1 MISPAMSKTIRMT
14 ALIIIVFLACD
25 TTRNHNR
32 LTEATMKH
40 VWQDLIYGC
49 RMLLK
54 KPGFTI
60 VAALSLALG
69 IGANTVIFSLI
80 NTTLLRPLPFAD
92 SGKLVVIWT
101 VPLKDRTQRNN
112 VNVSSYYAF
121 RDKSLSLE
129 SLGAL
134 TGSIKNLGAE
144 KDGAPAE
151 RITGWGFSPAVF
163 QALGVKPA
171 LGRFY
176 TEEEDQVDNWAPV
189 IVITNRLW
197 KRHFNS
203 DPNVIGKVLTLDQ
216 KPVTVIGLLP
226 EDFSFFGDEVDF
238 ICPLEI
244 NRTQSQSKQGF
255 ILVLGRIKKNGSMKQ
270 SQAEIDTIAAQLASG
285 DPERNQG
292 NGAQIQLLQE
302 AAYGYFRGPLLILQ
316 GAVAF
321 VLLIGCANVA
331 GLLLARAASRRT
343 EVAVRTA
350 LGAGR
355 GRIVRQLIT
364 ESFPLSLVG
373 GILGMALSWGGLK
386 LFVAAAPPGFPR
398 LNELT
403 LDMSV
408 LGFTAVVVVLT
419 AVIFGIVPAVQ
430 ASRPDLVTS
439 LKESGRSGTDSVARQ
454 YLRSVLV
461 TAQIALALILLIGA
475 GLMVNS
481 FIRVQKNDLGA
492 DPRNLLTFD
501 FRFAQTDA
509 IKPYGRYRGLG
520 LWDVSP
526 VPALTFDRILDR
538 VRAIPGVLSAAA
550 VNRPPLSL
558 GGIQMPF
565 LIEGKPA
572 PPPSASSDGGSQ
584 EQGQTANYFSI
595 SPNFFG
601 TMKIPILKGRDFNAQ
616 DTASSTLVII
626 ITQTMARRFFA
637 NEEPIGKRITLD
649 FVPDER
655 PREIVGVVGDTRTSR
670 FQQEPVPTMYVPHVQ
685 QTPRWMGPQWN
696 DRAGMF
702 FVLRTSG
709 DPMTFVETA
718 KRAVADVDLTRPA
731 SNFRTIEQ
739 NLNQQTQ
746 YLRLYILLLGIFG
759 GIAATLAAIGIYGVM
774 AYSVAERTREI
785 GIRMAL
791 GAGFRDV
798 LKMVMRHAL
807 LMLGIG
813 LTIGLAGSFA
823 VTRLIKSGLYGVTAT
838 DPLTYV
844 GISLLLIVVALTAS
858 FIPTR
863 RAVRVDPTTALRY
876 E

>member
-1 MISPAMSKTIRMT
+1 
-14 ALIIIVFLACD
+14 
-25 TTRNHNR
+25 
-32 LTEATMKH
+32 MKH
-40 VWQDLIYGC
+40 LWQDLIYGC
-49 RMLLK
+49 RMLVK

-80 NTTLLRPLPFAD
+80 NTTLLRPLPFSD
-92 SGKLVVIWT
+92 PGKLMVLWT

-121 RDKSLSLE
+121 RDKSQSLE
-129 SLGAL
+129 SVGAL

-151 RITGWGFSPAVF
+151 RISGYGFSPAIF

-171 LGRFY
+171 QGRLY
-176 TEEEDQVDNWAPV
+176 TDEEDQVDNWAPV

-203 DPNVIGKVLTLDQ
+203 DPNVIGKTLTLDQ

-226 EDFSFFGDEVDF
+226 ENFSFFGDEVDF
-238 ICPLEI
+238 ITPLEI
-244 NRTQSQSKQGF
+244 GRTQSQSKQGF
-255 ILVLGRIKKNGSMKQ
+255 ILVLGRLKKNVSMKQ
-270 SQAEIDTIAAQLASG
+270 SQAEIDTIAAQLASS
-285 DPERNQG
+285 DPERNEG
-292 NGAQIQLLQE
+292 NGAQLQPLQE
-302 AAYGYFRGPLLILQ
+302 AAYGGFRNPLLILQ
-316 GAVAF
+316 GAVGF

-355 GRIVRQLIT
+355 GRIIRQLIT
-364 ESFPLSLVG
+364 ESFPLSVVG
-373 GILGMALSWGGLK
+373 GIMGVALSWGGLK

-398 LNELT
+398 LGELS

-408 LGFTAVVVVLT
+408 LGFTALVVVLT
-419 AVIFGIVPAVQ
+419 AVIFGIVPALH
-430 ASRPDLVTS
+430 ASKPDLVSS
-439 LKESGRSGTDSVARQ
+439 LKESGRSGTDGVARQ
-454 YLRSVLV
+454 YLRSALV

-475 GLMVNS
+475 GLMINS

-492 DPRNLLTFD
+492 DPRNVLTFD
-501 FRFAQTDA
+501 FRFAQTDS

-526 VPALTFDRILDR
+526 VPALTFDRVLER
-538 VRAIPGVLSAAA
+538 LRGIPGVVSAAA
-550 VNRPPLSL
+550 INRPPLSS

-565 LIEGKPA
+565 LIEGRPA
-572 PPPSASSDGGSQ
+572 PPPSAASDGGSQ
-584 EQGQTANYFSI
+584 QQGQTANYFSI
-595 SPNFFG
+595 TPNFFG
-601 TMKIPILKGRDFNAQ
+601 TMKISILKGRDFNAQ
-616 DTASSTLVII
+616 DTASGSLVII
-626 ITQTMARRFFA
+626 ISQTMARRFFA

-655 PREIVGVVGDTRTSR
+655 PREIVAVVGDTRTNR
-670 FQQEPVPTMYVPHVQ
+670 FQQDPAPTMYVPHVQ

-702 FVLRTSG
+702 FMLRTSG
-709 DPMTFVETA
+709 DPMTFVETV

-731 SNFRTIEQ
+731 TNFRTVEQ

-759 GIAATLAAIGIYGVM
+759 GIAAVLAAIGIYGVM

-791 GAGFRDV
+791 GAGSSDV
-798 LKMVMRHAL
+798 LKMVMGHAL
-807 LMLGIG
+807 LLLGIG

-838 DPLTYV
+838 DPATYV
-844 GISLLLIVVALTAS
+844 GISLLLIVVALVAC

-863 RAVRVDPTTALRY
+863 RAVRVDPTIALRY

>member
-1 MISPAMSKTIRMT
+1 
-14 ALIIIVFLACD
+14 
-25 TTRNHNR
+25 
-32 LTEATMKH
+32 MKH
-40 VWQDLIYGC
+40 VWQDLIYGS

-92 SGKLVVIWT
+92 SGKLMVIWT

-112 VNVSSYYAF
+112 VNISSYYSL
-121 RDKSLSLE
+121 RDKTQSLE

-430 ASRPDLVTS
+430 ASRPDLVAS

-475 GLMVNS
+475 GLMINS

-526 VPALTFDRILDR
+526 VPALTFDRVLDR

-550 VNRPPLSL
+550 VSRPPLSS

-616 DTASSTLVII
+616 DTASNTLVII

-791 GAGFRDV
+791 GAGSADV

-838 DPLTYV
+838 DPLTYI

>member
-1 MISPAMSKTIRMT
+1 
-14 ALIIIVFLACD
+14 
-25 TTRNHNR
+25 
-32 LTEATMKH
+32 
-40 VWQDLIYGC
+40 
-49 RMLLK
+49 MLLK

-101 VPLKDRTQRNN
+101 VPLKDRTQRNG

-121 RDKSLSLE
+121 RDKSQSLE
-129 SLGAL
+129 SQGAL
-134 TGSIKNLGAE
+134 TQSIKNLGAE

-430 ASRPDLVTS
+430 ASRPDLVAS

-475 GLMVNS
+475 GLMINS

-526 VPALTFDRILDR
+526 VPALTFDRVLDR

-550 VNRPPLSL
+550 VSRPPLSS

-572 PPPSASSDGGSQ
+572 PPPSAAADGGSQ

-595 SPNFFG
+595 SPNFFA
-601 TMKIPILKGRDFNAQ
+601 TMKIPILKGRDFKAQ

-685 QTPRWMGPQWN
+685 QAPRWMGPQWN

-791 GAGFRDV
+791 GAGSADV